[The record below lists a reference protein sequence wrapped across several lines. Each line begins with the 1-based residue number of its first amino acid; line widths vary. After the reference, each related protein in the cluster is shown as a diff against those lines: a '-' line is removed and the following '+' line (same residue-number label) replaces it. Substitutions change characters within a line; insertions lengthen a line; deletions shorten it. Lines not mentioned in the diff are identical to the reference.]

1 LYVDT
6 ATRKRRLSPVQ
17 RKRLADRINTLRRE
31 LVEDFAWVARLMAD
45 VTAEA
50 GVAVRPFGSGQI
62 LEAISLLPLDG
73 GRVLGLLVTAD
84 GAVIKRVLTPDDP
97 PERERL
103 LEISNLVSDRYRGR
117 EIDDV
122 AEEVREV
129 GDDHSLVPGP
139 ELEREANVLMLELL
153 PVDEV
158 AVELQ
163 VAGTENL
170 LHTDDFSEIE
180 RVRSL
185 FATLEDEQRI
195 VSEIRR
201 ALASESTRVIIG
213 RESEITSSGELGMVT
228 TLFFKNGKRAGAIGV
243 MGPKRMDYARIVPV
257 VEYVGD
263 SLTQLLTEP
272 GALHG

>member
-1 LYVDT
+1 
-6 ATRKRRLSPVQ
+6 
-17 RKRLADRINTLRRE
+17 
-31 LVEDFAWVARLMAD
+31 
-45 VTAEA
+45 
-50 GVAVRPFGSGQI
+50 
-62 LEAISLLPLDG
+62 
-73 GRVLGLLVTAD
+73 
-84 GAVIKRVLTPDDP
+84 
-97 PERERL
+97 
-103 LEISNLVSDRYRGR
+103 
-117 EIDDV
+117 
-122 AEEVREV
+122 
-129 GDDHSLVPGP
+129 
-139 ELEREANVLMLELL
+139 MLELL

-257 VEYVGD
+257 VKYVGD